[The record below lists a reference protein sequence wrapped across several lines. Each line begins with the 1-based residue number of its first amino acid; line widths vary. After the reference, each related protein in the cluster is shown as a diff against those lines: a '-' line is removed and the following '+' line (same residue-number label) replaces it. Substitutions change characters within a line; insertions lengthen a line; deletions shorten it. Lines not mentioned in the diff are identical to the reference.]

1 MNFRKTI
8 ILIPAL
14 FFISACAQIDTPKL
28 DKNQGLSGGLPR
40 VPDRAKV
47 WREPL
52 TDMQFVW
59 AAGECFEM
67 GQTDTEM
74 DDILKA
80 AGEKKYE
87 SWYGDELPLHRVCV
101 AGFWVGKA
109 EVTRGQF
116 RRFAEATGYETEAEK
131 QGFSLIWR
139 GEWMAQQGYNWRM
152 ADFDLD
158 SRHPVLHVSWNDAKA
173 MARWLSE
180 QNGVLFRLP
189 TEAEWEYACR
199 AGTKTIRFWGD
210 APSEACNYANIA
222 DRKAQIRF
230 MDLTIHNCD
239 DGYIYTS
246 PVSSFHPNRFGLY
259 DMLGNVWEWCEDR
272 YDPNYYDKSP
282 KNNPKG
288 PSNGSYRVMR
298 GGFWGSEPSDLR
310 CANRSREAPQ
320 GRSDTYGFRLVI
332 VPSQ

>member
-28 DKNQGLSGGLPR
+28 DKSEGFSGGLPR
-40 VPDRAKV
+40 FPDSGEV

-52 TDMQFVW
+52 TDIEFVW

-67 GQTDTEM
+67 GQNDSEM
-74 DDILKA
+74 EDILKE
-80 AGEKKYE
+80 AGEIKYKR
-87 SWYGDELPLHRVCV
+87 WYGDELPLHKVCV
-101 AGFWVGKA
+101 AGFWVGKT

-116 RRFAEATGYETEAEK
+116 RRFAETTGYETEAEK

-139 GEWMAQQGYNWRM
+139 GEWKAQQEYNWRM
-152 ADFDLD
+152 ANFDLD
-158 SRHPVLHVSWNDAKA
+158 SRHPALHVSWNDAKA
-173 MARWLSE
+173 MAKWLSE
-180 QNGVLFRLP
+180 QNGMLFRLP
-189 TEAEWEYACR
+189 TEAEWEYVCR

-210 APSEACNYANIA
+210 APHEACTYANIA
-222 DRKAQIRF
+222 DRKAQIQF
-230 MDLTIHNCD
+230 MDLSIHNCD
-239 DGYIYTS
+239 DGYSYTS
-246 PVSSFHPNRFGLY
+246 PVGSFHPNRFGLY
-259 DMLGNVWEWCEDR
+259 DILGNVWEWCEDR

-282 KNNPKG
+282 KKNPKG
-288 PSNGSYRVMR
+288 TSNGSYRVMR
-298 GGFWGSEPSDLR
+298 GGFWGSEPIDLR

-332 VPSQ
+332 IPSQ